1 MRKPSL
7 MRLPVIGTA
16 ILIGTA
22 LPAVAQEPFEVD
34 GLVQGCTDEGEG
46 AGCIFYAN
54 GARWIAVQGGATP
67 AAVLAAF
74 AALPQNTPVRFA
86 GEILGMGDIT
96 VDVTLTAVEP
106 TGLDPHADL
115 RAGLQGDWVSVDDP
129 LAAIRV
135 DGSEWVNL
143 YDGQEMDQNL
153 MTLGA
158 QCADGIDTDGPA
170 IILQMFGGTP
180 EDQTCLAVMD
190 LSAKA
195 MTLIHLPRGNMLAY
209 RRP

>member
-1 MRKPSL
+1 ML
-7 MRLPVIGTA
+7 LPVIGTA
-16 ILIGTA
+16 LLLGTA
-22 LPAVAQEPFEVD
+22 LPAPAQEPFEVD
-34 GLVQGCTDEGEG
+34 GLVQGCTDEGERP
-46 AGCIFYAN
+46 GCIFYAD
-54 GARWIAVQGGATP
+54 GARWIVDQDGATP

-74 AALPQNTPVRFA
+74 AALPQNTPARFA

-96 VDVTLTAVEP
+96 VEVTLTAVDP

-158 QCADGIDTDGPA
+158 QCADGIKTDGPA
-170 IILQMFGGTP
+170 ITLQMFGGTP

-190 LSAKA
+190 ISASA
-195 MTLIHLPRGNMLAY
+195 LTLIHLPRGNMLAY